1 MKDSLLVDNRRVQP
15 NASRLDIAV
24 AVRQNYISESGVAV
38 GKLGVSEQAMLAY
51 PSFLGRC
58 VSERQSAALTM
69 QTQKHCAAG
78 SGLFPTDPATILEF
92 SNFHA
97 HASQSLDFLGLVGGR
112 LEADVLNLLDYQGR
126 TISMLEMEPDRS
138 IPDNSEGCYL
148 PALRDKRVLIVS
160 SMADLLCSR
169 ANEST
174 FLATWAKTQ
183 KPWFY
188 PAEVTSLS
196 FPYAYDIDTQRHFG
210 HSMNLLDWILER
222 INPDDFDVA
231 LIAGGGLGIP
241 IASAIKTMGRCAI
254 ALGGA
259 LQVLFGV
266 RGKRWREDNEWK
278 QNYFTDAW
286 IDTPQNLVPRMLPG
300 TADGGAYW

>member
-1 MKDSLLVDNRRVQP
+1 VKDSLLVDKRRVQP
-15 NASRLDIAV
+15 NASRLDIAL
-24 AVRQNYISESGVAV
+24 AVRQNYISGSGVAV

-69 QTQKHCAAG
+69 QTQKHYAAG

-97 HASQSLDFLGLVGGR
+97 HASQSLDFLGLVG
-112 LEADVLNLLDYQGR
+112 R

-148 PALRDKRVLIVS
+148 PALRDQRVLIVS

-210 HSMNLLDWILER
+210 HSLNLLDWILER

-241 IASAIKTMGRCAI
+241 IASAVKTMGRCAI